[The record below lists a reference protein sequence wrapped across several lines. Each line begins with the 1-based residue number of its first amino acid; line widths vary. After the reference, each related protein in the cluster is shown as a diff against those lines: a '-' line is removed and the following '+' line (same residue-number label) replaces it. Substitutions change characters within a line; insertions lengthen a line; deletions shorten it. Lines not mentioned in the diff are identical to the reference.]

1 MPDEEVGV
9 EEDDELPINVGLV
22 GVEEDDELSIN
33 VGDGDAVGTVKFA
46 SVDGMLVVLF
56 AVESGSS
63 VVLDGD
69 EGLDVALVAPV
80 SFVAGDVKSSNS
92 VELFPSIA

>member
-63 VVLDGD
+63 VVFF
-69 EGLDVALVAPV
+69 GLDVALVAPV